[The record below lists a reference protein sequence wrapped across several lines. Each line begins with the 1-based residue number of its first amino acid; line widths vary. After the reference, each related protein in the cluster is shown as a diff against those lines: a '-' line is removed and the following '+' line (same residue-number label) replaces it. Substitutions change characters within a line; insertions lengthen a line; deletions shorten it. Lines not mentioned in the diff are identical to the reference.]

1 MHSQHFRAGQHQESL
16 ENRLGDCNRAHANC
30 RDDLAP
36 GNTNG
41 MQILLTLSALAQ
53 NLALVIPEHE
63 FLGRVD

>member
-1 MHSQHFRAGQHQESL
+1 M
-16 ENRLGDCNRAHANC
+16 ENRLEDCIGAHANC
-30 RDDLAP
+30 CDDLAP
-36 GNTNG
+36 GNTDG